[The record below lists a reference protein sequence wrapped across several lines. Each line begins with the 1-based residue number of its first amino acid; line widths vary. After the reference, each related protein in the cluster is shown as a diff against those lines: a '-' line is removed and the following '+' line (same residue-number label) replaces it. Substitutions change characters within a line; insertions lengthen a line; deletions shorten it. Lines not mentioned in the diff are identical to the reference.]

1 MRSPF
6 AATMLDSLQYPGEAK
21 GWSSLFP
28 NASPTALDLIVKL
41 MQFDPNHR
49 MTAMDGLRHPFCAQV
64 TVRARVMPRV
74 RVRVRF
80 RV

>member
-28 NASPTALDLIVKL
+28 NASPTALDLIVSP
-41 MQFDPNHR
+41 MHSNPN
-49 MTAMDGLRHPFCAQV
+49 PNPYPQ
-64 TVRARVMPRV
+64 P
-74 RVRVRF
+74 
-80 RV
+80 